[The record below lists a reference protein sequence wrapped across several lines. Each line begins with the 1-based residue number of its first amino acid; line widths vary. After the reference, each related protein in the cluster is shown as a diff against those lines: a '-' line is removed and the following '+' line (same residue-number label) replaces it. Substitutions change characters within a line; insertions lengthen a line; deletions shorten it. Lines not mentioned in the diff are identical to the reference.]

1 MYIVA
6 TACHHEAMAEAR
18 SQDWIPPALLILAAV
33 LLGLAAWAIYAA
45 TGGDGEDETLAGQ
58 LEQYTGCL
66 RDHGADVPVIEASR
80 DGGLVIIV
88 PGSLLEGDI
97 DLETWLEAR
106 EQCRHLEPNPL
117 DLLFSSDGFDLDTV
131 SILGPVL
138 DHGFGRRDRE
148 PGIREACARLEAGGF
163 DDVDRPR
170 GLVEMCESLG
180 G

>member
-1 MYIVA
+1 
-6 TACHHEAMAEAR
+6 MAEAR
-18 SQDWIPPALLILAAV
+18 SQDWIPPALLILAAL
-33 LLGLAAWAIYAA
+33 LLGLAAWAISAA

-58 LEQYTGCL
+58 LEQYTGSL

-80 DGGLVIIV
+80 DGGFVIIV
-88 PGSLLEGDI
+88 PGSLVEGDI
-97 DLETWLEAR
+97 DLETWLQAR

-117 DLLFSSDGFDLDTV
+117 DLLFSGDGFDLDNG
-131 SILGPVL
+131 SILEPFV
-138 DHGFGRRDRE
+138 DRGFGRRDRE

-170 GLVEMCESLG
+170 GLVEICESLG